1 MPQVINTNVASL
13 NSQRSLNMSQN
24 TLSTSLQRLSSGL
37 RINSAKDDAAGL
49 AISQRM
55 SAQINGL
62 NQASRNANDGV
73 SLAQTAEGGLQ
84 SITDSLQRMRELAV
98 QSSNATNTATDRAA
112 LQNEVDQLVQQINT
126 VAGQTAFN
134 GIKVLDG
141 TFNSQAFQVGAN
153 SGETISITSI
163 ASAKADSLGV
173 GTTSSYT
180 TSLTST
186 VAKGAIATGGIT
198 VNGYGVGPSVSDG
211 VSTSATLTS
220 ATITGTSASFADGDV
235 KINGVSIGAT
245 TGGATATLQGDAL
258 VSAINSV
265 TTSTGVT
272 ATNASGV
279 LSLTSKDGRGI
290 QIELS
295 GTAGTTANTG
305 LTAGTTSVGSDSAIA
320 KAAAFNTVTGQ
331 TGVSAVATKTTVS
344 SAALTANA
352 AIAGDNTSFIKIN
365 GVKLGAISAGTNAN
379 FTDQGNNVVA
389 AINAVS
395 NQTGVTA
402 AFDNSTKKISLSAA
416 DGRTVTVETL
426 GTAAIGNSGFAAT
439 TTTNT
444 YGGLK
449 LTSTSSAGIN
459 VGGADIAKTA
469 LTAGHTAATASFGSG
484 IASVDLTTASG
495 AQNAIATIDSA
506 LANIN
511 SSRAN
516 LGAVQNRFSSVVSNL
531 ATTSENLSASR
542 SRIVDA
548 DFAAETA
555 NLTRAQILQ
564 QAGTAMLAQANSLP
578 QNVLSLLRG

>member
-220 ATITGTSASFADGDV
+220 ATITGTGASFADGDV